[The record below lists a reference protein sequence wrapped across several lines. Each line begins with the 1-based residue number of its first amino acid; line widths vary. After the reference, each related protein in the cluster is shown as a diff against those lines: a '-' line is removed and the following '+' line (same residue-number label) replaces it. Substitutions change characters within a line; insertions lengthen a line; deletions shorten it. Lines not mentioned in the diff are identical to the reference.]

1 MNRFTPCLTWP
12 CALALAI
19 AVAPVSAQQRPAPA
33 NNEADTVELSPFEI
47 RVEQDRGYGSTQSLG
62 ATRVALPNTEISSS
76 IITLNE
82 QVIADRGAVNA
93 MEVLTFVSGVQ
104 RDSDGQP
111 GAELFSLRG
120 YATGN
125 IGLRDGLPDPMNAAD
140 LPIGS
145 DTSSYARIEVIKGP
159 AGVLYGSH
167 SMGGVVN
174 RISKWPLFQ
183 ASTKIEL
190 QAQSE
195 EEFFRAAVDSTGP
208 VGDDLAYRVTLSARR
223 GDRYFDESDSPND
236 MNNVTLSLLRRI
248 HGGRG
253 RLWFRGEHLRF
264 ELDREQG
271 WQFITGFIDP
281 ANPSA
286 VATIAKNGK
295 YPLGRK
301 AHTIPEDDVSFGEA
315 YSLEIGYENSFEGP
329 FNGDWTLRVI
339 SRYSD
344 REGDK
349 SPSYAQGRPVPVD
362 SNGAIVR
369 YTNASGALA
378 NGDNRFVSADDPRV
392 ADWRSTLVL
401 RDFRGY
407 GRSHMVNAD
416 LTGLFATGVLDH
428 NAVISTG
435 LTGGESARSFFFW
448 NAVNPANT
456 TAVANSFS
464 ALNPTPAGVTAESIK
479 ATATAT
485 LYNPFQGYSEGRNFS
500 ASVLDNIS
508 FLEKRFVA
516 SVGWRY
522 DNARSTTARFN
533 TAESIAANN
542 PVIDGTTYQQT
553 KNSQHTFRY
562 GLVFKPVRGLSVFGQ
577 INSTYQPVSGTNVLT
592 GEPLKNR
599 DGENREIGLKLELW
613 DNRVTGTVS
622 YFKSELTNVLVPV
635 VLPIEQGG
643 GTFNLPVGS
652 QNSDGWEMDIAFQP
666 VEGLSLLASYS
677 DVTSLDE
684 RGFAFRGVPVDPS
697 YSLLAR
703 YAFADNSSLQGLF
716 FGGGWKHRGRSP
728 GDSGRTFFL
737 GSSDQYD
744 AFVGLT
750 RRNWSVQLNVEN
762 VTDSEAAWSSV
773 TDQLVIRLQ
782 PRTVRLTARY
792 SF

>member
-1 MNRFTPCLTWP
+1 MNHTRTSLRLPY
-12 CALALAI
+12 ALVLSLGISLAQG
-19 AVAPVSAQQRPAPA
+19 QQRPAA
-33 NNEADTVELSPFEI
+33 AATGSAAVELSPFEV

-93 MEVLTFVSGVQ
+93 MEVLTFVSGIQ

-120 YATGN
+120 FATGN

-174 RISKWPLFQ
+174 RISKWPQFQ

-190 QAQSE
+190 QAQTE

-208 VGDDLAYRVTLSARR
+208 VGADLAYRVTLSAKR
-223 GDRYFDESDSPND
+223 GSRYFDENDSPND
-236 MNNVTLSLLRRI
+236 MNNVTLSLLRRVNS
-248 HGGRG
+248 GRG

-286 VATIAKNGK
+286 AATIAKNGN
-295 YPLGRK
+295 YPLSRE

-315 YSLEIGYENSFEGP
+315 FGLELGYENSFNGP
-329 FNGDWTLRVI
+329 LNGDWTLRMI

-349 SPSYAQGRPVPVD
+349 VPSYSQGRPVPVD
-362 SNGAIVR
+362 ASGAIVR
-369 YTNASGALA
+369 YTNTSGALV
-378 NGDNRFVSADDPRV
+378 NGDNRFIRAGDPRV

-416 LTGLFATGVLDH
+416 LSGIFATGVLDH

-448 NAVNPANT
+448 NAVNPANP

-464 ALNPTPAGVTAESIK
+464 AVNPTPAGVTAESIK
-479 ATATAT
+479 TTATAT
-485 LYNPFQGYSEGRNFS
+485 LFNPFQGYSEGRNFS
-500 ASVLDNIS
+500 TSVLDNIS

-522 DNARSTTARFN
+522 DNARSTTARFS
-533 TAESIAANN
+533 TANSIAARE
-542 PVIDGTTYQQT
+542 PIIDTTTYRQT

-577 INSTYQPVSGTNVLT
+577 INNTFQPVSGTNVLT
-592 GEPLKNR
+592 GEPLENR
-599 DGENREIGLKLELW
+599 DGKNREIGLKLELW

-666 VEGLSLLASYS
+666 MEGLSLLASYS

-703 YAFADNSSLQGLF
+703 YAFADKTSLKGVF

-737 GSSDQYD
+737 GSGGQYD
-744 AFVGLT
+744 AFVGLA
-750 RRNWSVQLNVEN
+750 RRNWSVQINIEN
-762 VTDSEAAWSSV
+762 LTDSEAAWSSV
-773 TDQLVIRLQ
+773 TDQLVVRLQ